1 MMILVIGPRQRRF
14 NSPTIYSINSLK
26 SIVYFENIRSERP
39 QYYLCYKK
47 CFRRVTLTSLT
58 NSVSSESFKIF
69 ENYQLHLVVSHGA
82 RRLKR
87 NISGPSQAIIQ
98 WSEDICHFSSV
109 SFQSC
114 VYKQNSL
121 NRFLILFFHP
131 EDNLKNIFSHA
142 SERCVQRRAIQPLPI
157 RIPAQRINQA
167 HQD

>member
-1 MMILVIGPRQRRF
+1 MARKQQEDLGTCFQSWRNSPMMILVIGPRQRRF

-121 NRFLILFFHP
+121 NQFLFY
-131 EDNLKNIFSHA
+131 FS
-142 SERCVQRRAIQPLPI
+142 
-157 RIPAQRINQA
+157 IPRKI
-167 HQD
+167 